1 MPFVFKR
8 LALLLSITA
17 AFAADKQPP
26 PFKPGP
32 AESFASHQTNDK
44 VTMGVDVYM
53 MGEKVKA
60 AFGKVDP
67 YQFGI
72 LPVLV
77 VIQNDSSVAIKLDG
91 LHAEYVGPN
100 GDRVDATPAHDVRYA
115 KAPQRPN
122 VIDGPAGAAP
132 KIFGKKNPLDAWEI
146 EGRGFA
152 AQMLPPGQSASGF
165 FYFQTGLQRGAT
177 IYLRGM
183 TEASSGKELLFFEL
197 PLSSDSP
204 EAAPK
209 K

>member
-32 AESFASHQTNDK
+32 AESFANHQTNDK
-44 VTMGVDVYM
+44 VTVGADPYM

-60 AFGKVDP
+60 AFGKIDP

-77 VIQNDSSVAIKLDG
+77 VIQNSSDASIKLDRIRV
-91 LHAEYVGPN
+91 EYVGPSH
-100 GDRVDATPAHDVRYA
+100 DRVYATPARDVRYSQGTDRP
-115 KAPQRPN
+115 KAITGPPGMPSK
-122 VIDGPAGAAP
+122 VI
-132 KIFGKKNPLDAWEI
+132 KKKNPLDAWEI
-146 EGRGFA
+146 EGRAFA
-152 AQMLPPGQSASGF
+152 AQMLAPGQTASGF

-177 IYLRGM
+177 IYLTGM
-183 TEASSGKELLFFEL
+183 TEAASGRELVFFEL
-197 PLSSDSP
+197 PLSADSP
-204 EAAPK
+204 DPGK
-209 K
+209 VR